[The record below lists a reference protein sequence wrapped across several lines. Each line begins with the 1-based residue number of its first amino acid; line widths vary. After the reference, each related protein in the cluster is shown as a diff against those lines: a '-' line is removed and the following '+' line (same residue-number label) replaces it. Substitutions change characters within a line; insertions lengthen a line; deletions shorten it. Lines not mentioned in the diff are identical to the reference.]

1 MCSSHLTKSSL
12 RCLYS
17 PALLMYILLVK
28 TMKSCLIFF
37 KSVLLAMHLAVSILS
52 PVNIHTLTPACFN
65 EEMVSATL
73 SCRLSSTPVRQH
85 RCASRSNLDI
95 YCSRSSGNAAL
106 YCEMKS
112 SYWGLEISFQANARV
127 LRPRLDKS
135 LDLYNSQFF
144 SFSSFSSFTI
154 SDSAPL
160 IIKIYLSLYCVL
172 ITFLILL
179 VSLLNGTLTNSS

>member
-1 MCSSHLTKSSL
+1 MGEHLQIMTEGAFWATRMKMYFVSALSRISSSKSPSTTKTFLSMCSSHLTKSSL

-95 YCSRSSGNAAL
+95 YCSRSSGKAAR
-106 YCEMKS
+106 YCCMKS
-112 SYWGLEISFQANARV
+112 SYVDLEISF
-127 LRPRLDKS
+127 
-135 LDLYNSQFF
+135 
-144 SFSSFSSFTI
+144 
-154 SDSAPL
+154 
-160 IIKIYLSLYCVL
+160 
-172 ITFLILL
+172 
-179 VSLLNGTLTNSS
+179 